1 MDKKS
6 IFKASFEESLNL
18 EDDGFVQYQKGN
30 VFSKLEI
37 YYRKGKSKL
46 VLHIQNIVLT
56 LIGPVIINF
65 MILVFSLSL
74 YDSDPK
80 DLRLPIYQHP
90 LLTAEVYLVCFLIWV
105 FIILIGKVFRKA
117 FILPY
122 RNHFHVI
129 TFLIWLS
136 LEFNLLAIDM
146 SLPTLSIWMVA
157 AIFVFI
163 TILAYFMFSL
173 EIESLKKLMYGNGS
187 GSSLRNKIANKI
199 AIYGMSFLGIGVI
212 INFIIK
218 GFSIKFSTSL
228 EGLGLLI
235 TWIILNIAVIAML
248 IYIEFPSYLQAFYK
262 WKYPEEYRE
271 WEGKTVEEW
280 YGKKYLKKT
289 QGFIKKQMK
298 RRLVWVVGISR
309 QDS

>member
-1 MDKKS
+1 MRKKS

-18 EDDGFVQYQKGN
+18 EDDGFLQYQKGN
-30 VFSKLEI
+30 VFSKLET
-37 YYRKGKSKL
+37 YYREGKSKL
-46 VLHIQNIVLT
+46 VLHIQNIVFT

-65 MILVFSLSL
+65 MILIFSLSL
-74 YDSDPK
+74 HDSDPK

-90 LLTAEVYLVCFLIWV
+90 LLTAEVYLVCFLIWI

-187 GSSLRNKIANKI
+187 ASSLRNKIANKI

-218 GFSIKFSTSL
+218 SFSLKFSTSL

-235 TWIILNIAVIAML
+235 TWIILNIAVIAIL

-280 YGKKYLKKT
+280 YGKKYLKKH
-289 QGFIKKQMK
+289 KE
-298 RRLVWVVGISR
+298 LLE
-309 QDS
+309 

>member
-1 MDKKS
+1 MKKS
-6 IFKASFEESLNL
+6 IFKASFEESLNS
-18 EDDGFVQYQKGN
+18 EDDGFLQYQKGN
-30 VFSKLEI
+30 VFSKLET
-37 YYRKGKSKL
+37 YYREGKSKL
-46 VLHIQNIVLT
+46 VLHIQNIVFT

-74 YDSDPK
+74 HDSDPK

-173 EIESLKKLMYGNGS
+173 EIESLKKLMYGNVS
-187 GSSLRNKIANKI
+187 GSSLRNKITNKI

-218 GFSIKFSTSL
+218 SFSIKFSTSL

-271 WEGKTVEEW
+271 WEGKTLEEW
-280 YGKKYLKKT
+280 YGKKYLNKHKELL
-289 QGFIKKQMK
+289 K
-298 RRLVWVVGISR
+298 
-309 QDS
+309 

>member
-1 MDKKS
+1 MKSMKKKS
-6 IFKASFEESLNL
+6 IFSASFEESLNL
-18 EDDGFVQYQKGN
+18 EDDGFLQYQKGN
-30 VFSKLEI
+30 VFSKLET
-37 YYRKGKSKL
+37 YYREGKSKL

-74 YDSDPK
+74 HDSDPK

-105 FIILIGKVFRKA
+105 FIILICKVFRKA

-218 GFSIKFSTSL
+218 SFSIKFSTSL
-228 EGLGLLI
+228 EGLGFLI

-280 YGKKYLKKT
+280 YGMKYLKKH
-289 QGFIKKQMK
+289 KKLLN
-298 RRLVWVVGISR
+298 RN
-309 QDS
+309 

>member
-1 MDKKS
+1 MKKRS
-6 IFKASFEESLNL
+6 IFSASFEESLNL
-18 EDDGFVQYQKGN
+18 EDDGFLQYQKGN
-30 VFSKLEI
+30 VFSKLET
-37 YYRKGKSKL
+37 YYREGKSKL
-46 VLHIQNIVLT
+46 VLHIQNIVFT

-74 YDSDPK
+74 HNSDPK

-157 AIFVFI
+157 AIIVFI

-218 GFSIKFSTSL
+218 SFSIKFSTSL

-280 YGKKYLKKT
+280 YGKKYLKKHKELID
-289 QGFIKKQMK
+289 IKNEVD
-298 RRLVWVVGISR
+298 LY
-309 QDS
+309 

>member
-1 MDKKS
+1 MEIYDIWVWRLEMKKKS

-18 EDDGFVQYQKGN
+18 EDDGFLQYQKGN
-30 VFSKLEI
+30 VFSKLET
-37 YYRKGKSKL
+37 YYREGKSKL
-46 VLHIQNIVLT
+46 VLHIQNIVFT

-74 YDSDPK
+74 HDSDPK

-163 TILAYFMFSL
+163 SILAYFMFSL

-199 AIYGMSFLGIGVI
+199 AIYGMSFFGIGVI

-218 GFSIKFSTSL
+218 SFSIKFSTSL

-262 WKYPEEYRE
+262 WKYPEEYRD

-280 YGKKYLKKT
+280 YGKKYLKKH
-289 QGFIKKQMK
+289 KELLK
-298 RRLVWVVGISR
+298 
-309 QDS
+309 

>member
-37 YYRKGKSKL
+37 YYREGKSKL

-74 YDSDPK
+74 HDSDPK

-187 GSSLRNKIANKI
+187 GSSLRNKIAKKI

-218 GFSIKFSTSL
+218 SFSIKFSTSL

-235 TWIILNIAVIAML
+235 TWVILNIAVIAML

-271 WEGKTVEEW
+271 WEGKSVEEW
-280 YGKKYLKKT
+280 YGKKYLKKH
-289 QGFIKKQMK
+289 KDLLKN
-298 RRLVWVVGISR
+298 R
-309 QDS
+309 

>member
-1 MDKKS
+1 MRKKS

-18 EDDGFVQYQKGN
+18 EDDGFLQYQKGN
-30 VFSKLEI
+30 VFSKLET
-37 YYRKGKSKL
+37 YYREGKSKL

-56 LIGPVIINF
+56 LIGSVIINF

-74 YDSDPK
+74 HDSDPK

-187 GSSLRNKIANKI
+187 GSSLRNKIAKKI

-218 GFSIKFSTSL
+218 SFSIKFSTSL

-262 WKYPEEYRE
+262 WKYPEEYRQ

-280 YGKKYLKKT
+280 YGMKYLKKH
-289 QGFIKKQMK
+289 KKLLN
-298 RRLVWVVGISR
+298 RN
-309 QDS
+309 

>member
-37 YYRKGKSKL
+37 YYREGKSKL

-74 YDSDPK
+74 HDSDPK

-173 EIESLKKLMYGNGS
+173 EIENLKKLMYGNGS

-218 GFSIKFSTSL
+218 SFSIKFSTSL

-271 WEGKTVEEW
+271 WEGKSVEEW
-280 YGKKYLKKT
+280 YGKKYLKKH
-289 QGFIKKQMK
+289 KDLLKN
-298 RRLVWVVGISR
+298 R
-309 QDS
+309 

>member
-1 MDKKS
+1 MKKRS
-6 IFKASFEESLNL
+6 IFSASFEESLNL
-18 EDDGFVQYQKGN
+18 EDDGFLQYQKGN
-30 VFSKLEI
+30 VFSKLET
-37 YYRKGKSKL
+37 YYREGKSKL

-74 YDSDPK
+74 HDSDPK

-105 FIILIGKVFRKA
+105 FIILICKVFRKA

-146 SLPTLSIWMVA
+146 SLPTLSIWMVV

-218 GFSIKFSTSL
+218 SFSIKFSTSL

-280 YGKKYLKKT
+280 YGMKYLKKH
-289 QGFIKKQMK
+289 KKLLN
-298 RRLVWVVGISR
+298 RN
-309 QDS
+309 

>member
-1 MDKKS
+1 MKIMKKRS
-6 IFKASFEESLNL
+6 IFSASFEESLNL
-18 EDDGFVQYQKGN
+18 EDDGFLQYQKGN
-30 VFSKLEI
+30 VFSKLET
-37 YYRKGKSKL
+37 YYREGKSKL
-46 VLHIQNIVLT
+46 VLHIQNIVFT

-74 YDSDPK
+74 HDSDPK

-218 GFSIKFSTSL
+218 SFSIKFSTSL

-262 WKYPEEYRE
+262 WKYPEEYRQ

-280 YGKKYLKKT
+280 YGKKYLKKH
-289 QGFIKKQMK
+289 KELLK
-298 RRLVWVVGISR
+298 
-309 QDS
+309 

>member
-1 MDKKS
+1 MTKKS
-6 IFKASFEESLNL
+6 LFKASFEESLNL
-18 EDDGFVQYQKGN
+18 EDDVFLQYQKGN
-30 VFSKLEI
+30 VFSKLET
-37 YYRKGKSKL
+37 YYREGKSKL

-74 YDSDPK
+74 HDSDPK

-218 GFSIKFSTSL
+218 SFSIKFSTSL

-262 WKYPEEYRE
+262 WKYPEEYRQ
-271 WEGKTVEEW
+271 WEGRTVEEW
-280 YGKKYLKKT
+280 YGKN
-289 QGFIKKQMK
+289 I
-298 RRLVWVVGISR
+298 
-309 QDS
+309 

>member
-1 MDKKS
+1 MTKKS
-6 IFKASFEESLNL
+6 LFKASFEESLNL
-18 EDDGFVQYQKGN
+18 LDDGFLQYQKGN
-30 VFSKLEI
+30 VFSKLET
-37 YYRKGKSKL
+37 YYREGKSKL

-56 LIGPVIINF
+56 LIGPIIINF

-74 YDSDPK
+74 HNSDPK

-218 GFSIKFSTSL
+218 SFSIKFSTSL

-280 YGKKYLKKT
+280 YGKKYLKKHKELID
-289 QGFIKKQMK
+289 IKNEVD
-298 RRLVWVVGISR
+298 LY
-309 QDS
+309 

>member
-1 MDKKS
+1 MKIMKKRS
-6 IFKASFEESLNL
+6 IFSASFEESLNL
-18 EDDGFVQYQKGN
+18 EDDGFLQYQKGN
-30 VFSKLEI
+30 VFSKLET
-37 YYRKGKSKL
+37 YYREGKSKL
-46 VLHIQNIVLT
+46 VLHIQNIVFT

-74 YDSDPK
+74 HDSDPK

-280 YGKKYLKKT
+280 YGKKYLKKH
-289 QGFIKKQMK
+289 KDLLKN
-298 RRLVWVVGISR
+298 R
-309 QDS
+309 

>member
-1 MDKKS
+1 MKSMKKS

-18 EDDGFVQYQKGN
+18 EDDGFLQYQKGN
-30 VFSKLEI
+30 VFSKLET
-37 YYRKGKSKL
+37 YYREGKSKL
-46 VLHIQNIVLT
+46 VLHIQNIVFT

-74 YDSDPK
+74 HDSDPK

-218 GFSIKFSTSL
+218 SFSIKFSTSL

-262 WKYPEEYRE
+262 WKYPEEYRQ

-280 YGKKYLKKT
+280 YGKKYLKKH
-289 QGFIKKQMK
+289 KE
-298 RRLVWVVGISR
+298 LLENE
-309 QDS
+309 

>member
-1 MDKKS
+1 MKKRS
-6 IFKASFEESLNL
+6 IFSASFEESLNL
-18 EDDGFVQYQKGN
+18 EDDGFLQYQKGN
-30 VFSKLEI
+30 VFSKLET
-37 YYRKGKSKL
+37 YYREGKSKL
-46 VLHIQNIVLT
+46 VLHIQNIVFT
-56 LIGPVIINF
+56 LISPVIINF

-74 YDSDPK
+74 HNSDPK

-146 SLPTLSIWMVA
+146 SIPTLSIWMVA

-218 GFSIKFSTSL
+218 SFSMKFSTLL

-280 YGKKYLKKT
+280 YGKRYLKKHSELVE
-289 QGFIKKQMK
+289 KK
-298 RRLVWVVGISR
+298 IE
-309 QDS
+309 D

>member
-1 MDKKS
+1 MKKKS

-74 YDSDPK
+74 HDSDPK

-146 SLPTLSIWMVA
+146 SIPTLSIWMVA

-280 YGKKYLKKT
+280 YGKN
-289 QGFIKKQMK
+289 I
-298 RRLVWVVGISR
+298 
-309 QDS
+309 

>member
-1 MDKKS
+1 MKIMKKRS
-6 IFKASFEESLNL
+6 IFSASFEESLNL
-18 EDDGFVQYQKGN
+18 EDDVFLQYQKGN
-30 VFSKLEI
+30 VFSKLET
-37 YYRKGKSKL
+37 YYMEGKSKL

-56 LIGPVIINF
+56 LIGSVIINF

-74 YDSDPK
+74 HDSDPK

-187 GSSLRNKIANKI
+187 GSSLRNKIAKKI

-218 GFSIKFSTSL
+218 SFSIKFSTSL

-235 TWIILNIAVIAML
+235 TWVILNIAVIAML

-262 WKYPEEYRE
+262 WKYQEEYRQ

-280 YGKKYLKKT
+280 YGKKYLKKH
-289 QGFIKKQMK
+289 KE
-298 RRLVWVVGISR
+298 LLENE
-309 QDS
+309 

>member
-1 MDKKS
+1 MTKKS
-6 IFKASFEESLNL
+6 LFKASFEESLNL
-18 EDDGFVQYQKGN
+18 LDDGFLQYQKGN
-30 VFSKLEI
+30 VFSKLET
-37 YYRKGKSKL
+37 YYREGKSKL
-46 VLHIQNIVLT
+46 VLHIQNIVFT

-74 YDSDPK
+74 HNSDPK

-218 GFSIKFSTSL
+218 SFSIKFSTSL

-271 WEGKTVEEW
+271 WERKTVEEW
-280 YGKKYLKKT
+280 YGKKYLKKH
-289 QGFIKKQMK
+289 KELLK
-298 RRLVWVVGISR
+298 
-309 QDS
+309 

>member
-1 MDKKS
+1 MKKRS
-6 IFKASFEESLNL
+6 IFSASFEESLNL
-18 EDDGFVQYQKGN
+18 EDDGFLQYQKGN
-30 VFSKLEI
+30 VFSKLET
-37 YYRKGKSKL
+37 YYREGKSKL
-46 VLHIQNIVLT
+46 VLHIQNIVFT

-74 YDSDPK
+74 HNSDPK

-218 GFSIKFSTSL
+218 SFSIKFSTSL

-262 WKYPEEYRE
+262 WKYPEEYRQ
-271 WEGKTVEEW
+271 WEGRTVEEW
-280 YGKKYLKKT
+280 YGKKYLKKH
-289 QGFIKKQMK
+289 KELLK
-298 RRLVWVVGISR
+298 
-309 QDS
+309 

>member
-1 MDKKS
+1 MKIMKKRS
-6 IFKASFEESLNL
+6 IFSASFEESLNL
-18 EDDGFVQYQKGN
+18 EDDGFLQYQKGN
-30 VFSKLEI
+30 VFSKLET
-37 YYRKGKSKL
+37 YYREGKSKL
-46 VLHIQNIVLT
+46 VLHIQNIVFT

-74 YDSDPK
+74 HNSDPK

-157 AIFVFI
+157 AIFVFV
-163 TILAYFMFSL
+163 TILAYFMFRL

-187 GSSLRNKIANKI
+187 GSSLRNKIAKKI
-199 AIYGMSFLGIGVI
+199 AIYGMSFFGIGVI

-218 GFSIKFSTSL
+218 SFSIKFSTSL

-262 WKYPEEYRE
+262 WKYPEEYRQ

-280 YGKKYLKKT
+280 YGMKYLKKH
-289 QGFIKKQMK
+289 KKLLN
-298 RRLVWVVGISR
+298 RN
-309 QDS
+309 

>member
-1 MDKKS
+1 MKRNS
-6 IFKASFEESLNL
+6 LFKASFEESLNL
-18 EDDGFVQYQKGN
+18 LDDEFLQYQKGN
-30 VFSKLEI
+30 VFSKLET
-37 YYRKGKSKL
+37 YYREGKSKL

-74 YDSDPK
+74 HDSDPK

-90 LLTAEVYLVCFLIWV
+90 LLTAEVYLVCFLIWI

-218 GFSIKFSTSL
+218 SFSIKFSTSL

-235 TWIILNIAVIAML
+235 TWIILNIAVIAIL

-271 WEGKTVEEW
+271 WEGKSVEEW
-280 YGKKYLKKT
+280 YGMKYLKKHKELID
-289 QGFIKKQMK
+289 IKNEVD
-298 RRLVWVVGISR
+298 LY
-309 QDS
+309 

>member
-1 MDKKS
+1 MRKKS

-18 EDDGFVQYQKGN
+18 EDDVFLQYQKGN
-30 VFSKLEI
+30 VFSKLET
-37 YYRKGKSKL
+37 YYTEGKSKL

-56 LIGPVIINF
+56 LIGSVIINF

-74 YDSDPK
+74 HDSDPK

-187 GSSLRNKIANKI
+187 GSSLRNKIAKKI

-218 GFSIKFSTSL
+218 SFSIKFSTSL

-262 WKYPEEYRE
+262 WKYPEEYRQ

-280 YGKKYLKKT
+280 YGMKYLKKH
-289 QGFIKKQMK
+289 KKLLN
-298 RRLVWVVGISR
+298 RN
-309 QDS
+309 

>member
-1 MDKKS
+1 MKSMKKKS
-6 IFKASFEESLNL
+6 IFSASFEESLNL
-18 EDDGFVQYQKGN
+18 EDDGFLQYQKGN
-30 VFSKLEI
+30 VFSKLET
-37 YYRKGKSKL
+37 YYREGKSKL
-46 VLHIQNIVLT
+46 VLHIQNIVFT

-74 YDSDPK
+74 HNSDPK

-105 FIILIGKVFRKA
+105 FIILIGKSFRKA

-173 EIESLKKLMYGNGS
+173 EIENLKKLMYGNGS
-187 GSSLRNKIANKI
+187 GSSLRNKIAKKI

-218 GFSIKFSTSL
+218 SFSIKFSTSL

-280 YGKKYLKKT
+280 YGMKYLKKH
-289 QGFIKKQMK
+289 KKLLN
-298 RRLVWVVGISR
+298 RN
-309 QDS
+309 

>member
-1 MDKKS
+1 MKKS

-18 EDDGFVQYQKGN
+18 EDDGFLQYQKGN
-30 VFSKLEI
+30 VFSKLET
-37 YYRKGKSKL
+37 YYREGKSKL
-46 VLHIQNIVLT
+46 VLHIQNIVFT

-74 YDSDPK
+74 HNSDPK

-146 SLPTLSIWMVA
+146 SIPTLSIWMVA

-218 GFSIKFSTSL
+218 SFSMKFSTLL

-262 WKYPEEYRE
+262 WKYPEEYRQ

-280 YGKKYLKKT
+280 YGKRYLKKHKELLKT
-289 QGFIKKQMK
+289 DEKNDWYG
-298 RRLVWVVGISR
+298 
-309 QDS
+309 

>member
-1 MDKKS
+1 MKIMKKRS
-6 IFKASFEESLNL
+6 IFSASFEESLNL
-18 EDDGFVQYQKGN
+18 EDDVFLQYQKGN
-30 VFSKLEI
+30 VFSKLET
-37 YYRKGKSKL
+37 YYMEGKSKL

-56 LIGPVIINF
+56 LIGSVIINF

-74 YDSDPK
+74 HDSDPK

-218 GFSIKFSTSL
+218 SFSIKFSTSL

-235 TWIILNIAVIAML
+235 TWIILNIAVITML

-262 WKYPEEYRE
+262 WKYPEEYRQ

-280 YGKKYLKKT
+280 YGKKYLKKH
-289 QGFIKKQMK
+289 KE
-298 RRLVWVVGISR
+298 LLENE
-309 QDS
+309 

>member
-1 MDKKS
+1 MKKRS
-6 IFKASFEESLNL
+6 IFSASFEESLNL
-18 EDDGFVQYQKGN
+18 EDDVFLQYQKGN
-30 VFSKLEI
+30 VFSKLET
-37 YYRKGKSKL
+37 YYMEGKSKL

-56 LIGPVIINF
+56 LIGSVIINF

-74 YDSDPK
+74 HDSDPK

-187 GSSLRNKIANKI
+187 GSSLRNKIAKKI

-218 GFSIKFSTSL
+218 SFSIKFSTSL

-235 TWIILNIAVIAML
+235 TWVILNIAVIAML

-262 WKYPEEYRE
+262 WKYPEEYRQ

-280 YGKKYLKKT
+280 YGKKYLKKH
-289 QGFIKKQMK
+289 KE
-298 RRLVWVVGISR
+298 LLENE
-309 QDS
+309 

>member
-1 MDKKS
+1 MKIMKKRS
-6 IFKASFEESLNL
+6 IFSASFEESLNL
-18 EDDGFVQYQKGN
+18 EDDGFLQYQKGN
-30 VFSKLEI
+30 VFSKLET
-37 YYRKGKSKL
+37 YYREGKSKL
-46 VLHIQNIVLT
+46 VLHIQNIVFT

-74 YDSDPK
+74 HDSDPK

-146 SLPTLSIWMVA
+146 SLPTLSIWMIA

-163 TILAYFMFSL
+163 SILAYFMFSL

-218 GFSIKFSTSL
+218 SFSIKFSTSL

-280 YGKKYLKKT
+280 YGKKYLKKH
-289 QGFIKKQMK
+289 KELLK
-298 RRLVWVVGISR
+298 
-309 QDS
+309 

>member
-1 MDKKS
+1 MKKRS
-6 IFKASFEESLNL
+6 IFSASFEESLNL
-18 EDDGFVQYQKGN
+18 EDDGFLQYQKGN
-30 VFSKLEI
+30 VFSKLET
-37 YYRKGKSKL
+37 YYREGKSKL

-74 YDSDPK
+74 HNSDPK

-146 SLPTLSIWMVA
+146 SLPTLSIWMVT

-218 GFSIKFSTSL
+218 SFSIKFSTSL

-235 TWIILNIAVIAML
+235 TWIILNITVITML
-248 IYIEFPSYLQAFYK
+248 TYIEFPSYLQAFYK

-280 YGKKYLKKT
+280 YGKKYLKKH
-289 QGFIKKQMK
+289 KELLK
-298 RRLVWVVGISR
+298 
-309 QDS
+309 

>member
-1 MDKKS
+1 MKKKS

-74 YDSDPK
+74 HDSDPK

-146 SLPTLSIWMVA
+146 SIPTLSIWMVA

-289 QGFIKKQMK
+289 QGFIKKQIK
-298 RRLVWVVGISR
+298 RTIGMGNREK
-309 QDS
+309 

>member
-1 MDKKS
+1 MV
-6 IFKASFEESLNL
+6 L
-18 EDDGFVQYQKGN
+18 QYQKGN
-30 VFSKLEI
+30 VFSKLET
-37 YYRKGKSKL
+37 YYREGKSKL

-74 YDSDPK
+74 HDSDPK

-117 FILPY
+117 FILHY

-157 AIFVFI
+157 AIFV
-163 TILAYFMFSL
+163 
-173 EIESLKKLMYGNGS
+173 
-187 GSSLRNKIANKI
+187 
-199 AIYGMSFLGIGVI
+199 
-212 INFIIK
+212 
-218 GFSIKFSTSL
+218 
-228 EGLGLLI
+228 LL
-235 TWIILNIAVIAML
+235 L
-248 IYIEFPSYLQAFYK
+248 Y
-262 WKYPEEYRE
+262 
-271 WEGKTVEEW
+271 
-280 YGKKYLKKT
+280 
-289 QGFIKKQMK
+289 
-298 RRLVWVVGISR
+298 
-309 QDS
+309 

>member
-1 MDKKS
+1 MIEKMKKKS

-37 YYRKGKSKL
+37 YYREGKSKL

-74 YDSDPK
+74 HDSDPK

-117 FILPY
+117 FILHY

-157 AIFVFI
+157 AIFVFV

-280 YGKKYLKKT
+280 YGKKYFKKNT
-289 QGFIKKQMK
+289 RIY
-298 RRLVWVVGISR
+298 
-309 QDS
+309 

>member
-1 MDKKS
+1 MKSMKKS

-18 EDDGFVQYQKGN
+18 EDDGFLQYQKGN
-30 VFSKLEI
+30 VFSKLET
-37 YYRKGKSKL
+37 YYREGKSKL
-46 VLHIQNIVLT
+46 VLHIQNIVFT

-74 YDSDPK
+74 HNSDPK

-90 LLTAEVYLVCFLIWV
+90 LLTAEVYIVCFLIWV

-163 TILAYFMFSL
+163 TVLAYFMFSL

-218 GFSIKFSTSL
+218 SFSIKFSTSL

-271 WEGKTVEEW
+271 WEGKSVEEW
-280 YGKKYLKKT
+280 YGKKYLKKH
-289 QGFIKKQMK
+289 KELLKNE
-298 RRLVWVVGISR
+298 
-309 QDS
+309 

>member
-1 MDKKS
+1 MKKKS
-6 IFKASFEESLNL
+6 IFSASFEESLNL
-18 EDDGFVQYQKGN
+18 EDDGFLQYQKGN
-30 VFSKLEI
+30 VFSKLET
-37 YYRKGKSKL
+37 YYREGKSKL
-46 VLHIQNIVLT
+46 VLHIQNIVFT

-74 YDSDPK
+74 HNSDSK

-218 GFSIKFSTSL
+218 SFSIKFSTSL

-280 YGKKYLKKT
+280 YGMKYLKKH
-289 QGFIKKQMK
+289 KKLLN
-298 RRLVWVVGISR
+298 RN
-309 QDS
+309 